1 MTDNIT
7 LQQRRLCMS
16 NIKSKWTQQ
25 ELKIH
30 NFLKGNKIKH
40 KMHPNILGSPDLILT
55 ENNTAVFLH
64 GCFWHKCPK
73 CYKEPKSKKSYWI
86 PKIERNVKR
95 DKKNAKILK
104 KEGFNVLKIWEH
116 QIKKDF
122 DKVTKKI
129 IKDEGKV

>member
-1 MTDNIT
+1 
-7 LQQRRLCMS
+7 MS